1 MQPIKLKKWGNS
13 QGIRLPKSILDEA
26 HIKENDTFIVKIDKN
41 ENIILEKK
49 KKPQN
54 LRELFDGF
62 DYKKY
67 WADWEKEHP
76 NESREIDWG
85 KPQGREIF

>member
-1 MQPIKLKKWGNS
+1 MENVKLEKWGNS
-13 QGIRLPKSILDEA
+13 QGIRLPKSILNEA
-26 HIKENDTFIVKIDKN
+26 HIKPNDTFIVKIDKN
-41 ENIILEKK
+41 KNIILEKK

-54 LRELFDGF
+54 LKELFDGF

-76 NESREIDWG
+76 GQSKEVDWG
-85 KPQGREIF
+85 DPQGREIF

>member
-1 MQPIKLKKWGNS
+1 MENVKLKKWGNS
-13 QGIRLPKSILDEA
+13 QGIRLPKSILNEA
-26 HIKENDTFIVKIDKN
+26 HIKPNDTFIVKIDKN
-41 ENIILEKK
+41 KNIILEKK

-54 LRELFDGF
+54 LKELFDGF

-76 NESREIDWG
+76 GQSKEVDWG
-85 KPQGREIF
+85 DPQGREIF